1 MHVCHSLCVKVRDQ
15 LIGIV
20 SLLPP
25 CMPRVKPRSS
35 ALMAGMFTCGVISSV
50 LFLSHFF
57 YEKLDYVSKAEAN
70 SKWKKRRSGRLPNGD
85 GDDEENC
92 GLLGQIPILLLGKR
106 QKKMGLTSVITTG
119 FLSMLGEKY
128 ITYGFPLHL
137 LFVYITFIHPNKEF
151 SLLHLFLVSYN
162 QWIVTDI
169 CEVSPPVKT
178 SRLATLSSLL
188 RST

>member
-1 MHVCHSLCVKVRDQ
+1 MHVCHSLCVKVRNQ

-35 ALMAGMFTCGVISSV
+35 ALMARMFTCGVISSV

-92 GLLGQIPILLLGKR
+92 GLIGQIPILLLGKR
-106 QKKMGLTSVITTG
+106 QKKIGPHLCNYNRFPFHAGRKVHHLWFSITSA
-119 FLSMLGEKY
+119 FC
-128 ITYGFPLHL
+128 LHH
-137 LFVYITFIHPNKEF
+137 FY
-151 SLLHLFLVSYN
+151 SL
-162 QWIVTDI
+162 
-169 CEVSPPVKT
+169 K
-178 SRLATLSSLL
+178 
-188 RST
+188 